1 MHPGLACILHVPLKH
16 YAAWNGAGW
25 VQPAEHQILRRL
37 PPEPLLEHVIFAL
50 KIGPDKNS
58 SNPHI
63 CLTIAS

>member
-25 VQPAEHQILRRL
+25 VQPAGQQILRPSTPGTIL
-37 PPEPLLEHVIFAL
+37 EPVIFAF
-50 KIGPDKNS
+50 KNRACENS